1 MTESLLTVGELGDF
15 ERHALMLRLESIRLI
30 GLVTIA
36 LSTSFATMGLVT
48 TASMATSAGSDD
60 VIEWRRGPVRAF
72 AEGTRLP

>member
-1 MTESLLTVGELGDF
+1 M
-15 ERHALMLRLESIRLI
+15 LMVRLESIRVI

-36 LSTSFATMGLVT
+36 LSASFATMGFVI

-72 AEGTRLP
+72 VEGSLLP